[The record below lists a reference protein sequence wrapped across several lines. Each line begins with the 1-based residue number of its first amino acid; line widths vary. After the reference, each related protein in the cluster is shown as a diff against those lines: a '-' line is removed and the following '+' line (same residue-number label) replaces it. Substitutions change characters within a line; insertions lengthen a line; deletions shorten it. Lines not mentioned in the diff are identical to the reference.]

1 MYAAHVV
8 VTLLAALMAGFSGAV
23 LLARAPWIVR
33 ALTDYRVPRSWWTW
47 LGLAKSAGAVGLVVG
62 LFVPVVGVA
71 AGIGLVLYFA
81 GAAVT
86 VARARW
92 YAHIPFPLVYA
103 APVVGALALGLSA

>member
-1 MYAAHVV
+1 MRTAHLV

-23 LLARAPWIVR
+23 LLLRARWIVR

-47 LGLAKSAGAVGLVVG
+47 LGLAKVAGAAGLVVG
-62 LFVPVVGVA
+62 LFVPLIGVL
-71 AGIGLVLYFA
+71 AGVGLVLYFT

-92 YAHIPFPLVYA
+92 YAHVPFPLVYA
-103 APVVGALALGLSA
+103 APVVGALVLGWAA